1 MTDTVL
7 ITGARAPVAQDLAR
21 ACRQAG
27 YQTHLADSAPSH
39 AARALRPRFPVHRL
53 PSPRQDFG
61 AFRRAMRDL
70 IQAVRPDRIVPIC
83 EEVFWLAEAA
93 RRDGYADRLF
103 APDIEQLRRLH
114 SKAEFPA
121 FAASLGIAAPETWIL
136 DNPAEA
142 EDLPGPLSE
151 LVLKPEFSRFG
162 TFALIGPSRRR
173 IRRLRSAP
181 ACRWVAQRRIRGEEY
196 CSWAALRDGTV
207 TAFAAYRPRWRPGRA
222 AAFMIEAVAS
232 SAIREIS
239 ERIGAATGLTGH
251 LSFDIIVDAAG
262 VPHPIECNPRAVS
275 GLHLLDAGADLARA
289 VVDGAPCGEPVAGTL
304 RHMGPAMAL
313 LGLPTALREGRLG
326 ALAQDWRASRD
337 VIDREGEGGVTL
349 GCLADA
355 TGFVLQALR
364 SARSPA
370 GATTADIE
378 WDGEPMP

>member
-1 MTDTVL
+1 MTQTVL

-21 ACRQAG
+21 ACRATG
-27 YQTHLADSAPSH
+27 YRVHLADSAPSH

-53 PSPRQDFG
+53 PSPRADFS
-61 AFRRAMRDL
+61 AFRQAMRAL
-70 IQAVRPDRIVPIC
+70 IDSLGADRIIPTC

-103 APDIEQLRRLH
+103 APDIAQLRVLH

-121 FAASLGIAAPETWIL
+121 LAARLGLAVPETRVL
-136 DNPAEA
+136 DDPAQV
-142 EDLPGPLSE
+142 EDLSRPLSE

-162 TFALIGPSRRR
+162 TFALVGPTRREVA
-173 IRRLRSAP
+173 RLRSAP
-181 ACRWVAQRRIRGEEY
+181 DCRWVAQQRIRGEEY
-196 CSWAALRDGTV
+196 CSWAALQDGRV
-207 TAFAAYRPRWRPGRA
+207 TAFVAYRPRWRHGRA
-222 AAFMIEAVAS
+222 AAFMIEAAAS
-232 SAIREIS
+232 PAMREIS

-262 VPHPIECNPRAVS
+262 VPYPIECNPRAVS

-289 VVDGAPCGEPVAGTL
+289 VVAGEPCAEPVAGTL
-304 RHMGPAMAL
+304 RHMGAAMAL
-313 LGLPTALREGRLG
+313 LGVPTALREGRAA
-326 ALAQDWRASRD
+326 ALAADWRASRD
-337 VIDREGEGGVTL
+337 VISREGGAAVTL

-355 TGFVLQALR
+355 AGFALQAVR

-378 WDGEPMP
+378 WNGEPMA